1 MNEKKQ
7 LNQELQWVK
16 YRIHILDI
24 IQEKLLLMRN
34 MADKA
39 RASNLSTIEIQE
51 LNYKINSLA
60 IQVKALDEESK
71 RIDSR

>member
-1 MNEKKQ
+1 MGK
-7 LNQELQWVK
+7 
-16 YRIHILDI
+16 
-24 IQEKLLLMRN
+24 IQNTYIRYNSEKLLLMRN

-39 RASNLSTIEIQE
+39 RICNLSTMEIQE

>member
-1 MNEKKQ
+1 VGK
-7 LNQELQWVK
+7 
-16 YRIHILDI
+16 
-24 IQEKLLLMRN
+24 IQNTYIRYNSEKLLLMRN

-39 RASNLSTIEIQE
+39 RICNLSTMEIQE